1 MLKIFDKVKGLDKE
15 LDFSAI
21 TKNPV
26 FDVNFA
32 KNMTFSLE
40 KPHILS
46 TQLEEIFRL
55 IRILTIF

>member
-46 TQLEEIFRL
+46 QLEEIFRL